1 MFSFN
6 QPNCI
11 TALPRPEKARRRIQ
25 NDGEES
31 HKRGRDGLSATRRG
45 GGGGLGPGAAAAVRH
60 SQCPT
65 EIFGGACR
73 SVCIIDCPTSSS
85 PSIRGS
91 GSECKSRV
99 RPGTDKVCR
108 RTTSSLVTNARATFR
123 ASAAPRAARPPTHPL
138 MFPIT
143 KQRLPPSL
151 APLPPST
158 PITTFPTSSF
168 PSLTPFLPP
177 PLDKSYLFK
186 EAHAESSA
194 KRFLVIGHRSSP
206 SPKWKRTRARTSRDC
221 ASASCAVVITS
232 RRISPVP
239 RSTRVTGILILIGG
253 LQWDVSFHLGSGA
266 AVVAPKDY
274 GPLLHVG
281 HSSTDR

>member
-45 GGGGLGPGAAAAVRH
+45 GGGGLGAAAAAAVRH

-99 RPGTDKVCR
+99 RPGTDKVYR

-123 ASAAPRAARPPTHPL
+123 ASAAPRAARPPPTL
-138 MFPIT
+138 SCFLS
-143 KQRLPPSL
+143 RRSASLPRSL
-151 APLPPST
+151 L
-158 PITTFPTSSF
+158 
-168 PSLTPFLPP
+168 FLPQLLSQP
-177 PLDKSYLFK
+177 FPHHLFPL
-186 EAHAESSA
+186 
-194 KRFLVIGHRSSP
+194 
-206 SPKWKRTRARTSRDC
+206 
-221 ASASCAVVITS
+221 
-232 RRISPVP
+232 
-239 RSTRVTGILILIGG
+239 
-253 LQWDVSFHLGSGA
+253 
-266 AVVAPKDY
+266 
-274 GPLLHVG
+274 
-281 HSSTDR
+281 

>member
-45 GGGGLGPGAAAAVRH
+45 GGGGLGAGAAAAVRH

-99 RPGTDKVCR
+99 RPGTDKVYR

-123 ASAAPRAARPPTHPL
+123 ASAAPRAARPPHP
-138 MFPIT
+138 PSHVSYHEAA
-143 KQRLPPSL
+143 PPSL
-151 APLPPST
+151 ARSSSSLNSYHNLSHIIFSLSDPLPT
-158 PITTFPTSSF
+158 P
-168 PSLTPFLPP
+168 
-177 PLDKSYLFK
+177 
-186 EAHAESSA
+186 
-194 KRFLVIGHRSSP
+194 
-206 SPKWKRTRARTSRDC
+206 
-221 ASASCAVVITS
+221 
-232 RRISPVP
+232 
-239 RSTRVTGILILIGG
+239 
-253 LQWDVSFHLGSGA
+253 
-266 AVVAPKDY
+266 AP
-274 GPLLHVG
+274 
-281 HSSTDR
+281 